1 MFPTLGTLPE
11 VEAMPMPSNPSL
23 AELLLHPIRWRIAQA
38 LIGRSLTTAE
48 LHEALPDVPTT
59 SLYRQVATL
68 VGAGV
73 LTVVDERRVR
83 GTVERTYA
91 LDTGAADDEAGTRDP
106 DRLRTMF
113 TVFFAGLAGDFE
125 RYLGRPELDPVRD
138 GVAFRQNA
146 LLLTDDELQ
155 ALLARVQEALAPFV
169 GNEPAPGR
177 TRRVLST
184 VLIPGE

>member
-1 MFPTLGTLPE
+1 
-11 VEAMPMPSNPSL
+11 MPMPSNPSL

-48 LHEALPDVPTT
+48 LQEALPDVPVT

-68 VGAGV
+68 AGAGV
-73 LTVVDERRVR
+73 LTVVGERRVR

-91 LDTGAADDEAGTRDP
+91 LDTGTADADADTRDP

-125 RYLGRPELDPVRD
+125 RYLGRDELDPARD
-138 GVAFRQNA
+138 GVAFRQSA
-146 LLLTDDELQ
+146 LLLTDGELQ
-155 ALLARVQEALAPFV
+155 ELLARLQDAVAPFV
-169 GNEPAPGR
+169 TNTPAPGR
-177 TRRVLST
+177 TRRILST